1 MAGAISAG
9 AYTAGVCDFLIQALD
24 AWEAAKA
31 DPTARVPRHRVRIK
45 ALAGASAGAMT
56 SAIAAV
62 ALGCELD
69 PVADHPSSPPPGE
82 RNRFYDAWVRQID
95 ISKLLD
101 VREIG
106 RAHV

>member
-1 MAGAISAG
+1 
-9 AYTAGVCDFLIQALD
+9 
-24 AWEAAKA
+24 
-31 DPTARVPRHRVRIK
+31 
-45 ALAGASAGAMT
+45 MT

-101 VREIG
+101 VRDIKKNKVVSLLDATPLEEIATAAL
-106 RAHV
+106 RAPHRQRRSEEQQSELQSLMRTSYAGLCL

>member
-56 SAIAAV
+56 SAIASV
-62 ALGCELD
+62 SLGCELY
-69 PVADHPSSPPPGE
+69 PVAYHPSSPPPGE
-82 RNRFYDAWVRQID
+82 RTRFYDAWFRPID
-95 ISKLLD
+95 HSQLI
-101 VREIG
+101 I
-106 RAHV
+106 